1 MRILILSQWYP
12 PEPMKFLSE
21 MAETLKAKGHDVVV
35 LTGFP
40 NWPEGKVYPG
50 YKIKLWQKETIGGV
64 PIVRIPLY
72 PDHSQS
78 KIPRILNYLSF
89 IISGSLLGFFLIRR
103 PDVIHAIQPP
113 TTCVPA
119 WLLSRLW
126 RIPFTY
132 EVQDMWPETLQA
144 TGMMNNNTVL
154 AVVAKYCD
162 WVYRKAAALR
172 VISPGFRRNLIT
184 KGVNGEKIHVI
195 SNWVDTD
202 YYSPRQPDVALS
214 EKFGFK
220 GRFNIL
226 YAGTIGLA
234 QGIETVLAAAKLV
247 EDIEQIQF
255 VLAGG
260 GLALDNLKEYAANH
274 NITNVKFLGR
284 QPMELMPDLYSLA
297 DILLVH
303 LKDDPLFR
311 ITIPHKT
318 LTYLSA
324 GKPVL
329 AAVEGDVAAIVN
341 ENGAGLTCCSGNPES
356 VAENV
361 RKLYGMSL
369 NDRKRLGENGRATAL
384 KRYAKDKLI
393 NDISVMLK
401 SVTGSIVH

>member
-1 MRILILSQWYP
+1 M
-12 PEPMKFLSE
+12 SE
-21 MAETLKAKGHDVVV
+21 MSETLRAKGHDVIV

-89 IISGSLLGFFLIRR
+89 ILSSSLLGFFLIRR

-113 TTCVPA
+113 TTCFPA

-144 TGMMNNNTVL
+144 TGMINNDKVL
-154 AVVAKYCD
+154 AVVSKYCD
-162 WVYRKAAALR
+162 WVYKKAAALR

-226 YAGTIGLA
+226 YAGTMGLA

-247 EDIEQIQF
+247 GDIEQIQF

-260 GLALDNLKEYAANH
+260 GLALADLKEYAAAH

-284 QPMELMPDLYSLA
+284 QPMALMPDLYSLA

-341 ENGAGLTCCSGNPES
+341 ENRAGLTCCSGNPVS
-356 VAENV
+356 LAENV
-361 RKLYGMSL
+361 RQLYGMSL

-393 NDISVMLK
+393 NDISVMLQ